1 MFLPAGQAGSPAMAA
16 HRSPSSAES
25 RSSSRPERRRLLE
38 RSPRHEPLETMRL
51 QLTERTPLEQMGP
64 LFDGPAA
71 PPHHEHHSP
80 YR

>member
-1 MFLPAGQAGSPAMAA
+1 
-16 HRSPSSAES
+16 
-25 RSSSRPERRRLLE
+25 
-38 RSPRHEPLETMRL
+38 MRL